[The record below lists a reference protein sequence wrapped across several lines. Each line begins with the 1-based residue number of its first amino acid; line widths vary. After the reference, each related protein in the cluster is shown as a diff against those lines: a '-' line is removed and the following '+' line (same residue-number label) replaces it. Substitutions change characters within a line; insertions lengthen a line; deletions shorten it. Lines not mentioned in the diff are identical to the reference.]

1 MILDQRKALID
12 AALEATRLAVTRENF
27 RLSEAQM
34 TLAAEAAGIASW
46 FFDPMRNIVG
56 GDALMGEIF
65 GVERSEG
72 PAED

>member
-1 MILDQRKALID
+1 
-12 AALEATRLAVTRENF
+12 
-27 RLSEAQM
+27 M

-46 FFDPMRNIVG
+46 FFDPVRNIVG

-72 PAED
+72 LPKTGWQPFTRKIETE